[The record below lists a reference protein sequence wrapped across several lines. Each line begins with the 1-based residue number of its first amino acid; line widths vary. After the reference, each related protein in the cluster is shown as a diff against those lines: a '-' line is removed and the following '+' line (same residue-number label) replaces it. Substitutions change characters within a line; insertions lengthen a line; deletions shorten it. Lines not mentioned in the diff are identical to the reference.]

1 MTDNDNAIENENH
14 SHLDNVSPDVMPDA
28 LKQDDISMDDNS
40 MDAALIPDNVDTSK
54 DKGGRPPH
62 LPNGDTRNKVFM
74 LSTVGTR
81 HEDIATVLGIS
92 ADTLT
97 KYYHDELA
105 KGRIEANASVAE
117 TLFKQAKEGNTTA
130 MIFWLKSRAKW
141 KESTQHE
148 ISGNPDGTPVEVK
161 IVTGIE

>member
-1 MTDNDNAIENENH
+1 M
-14 SHLDNVSPDVMPDA
+14 S
-28 LKQDDISMDDNS
+28 DDNN
-40 MDAALIPDNVDTSK
+40 PVDKEVNNMVDLSETESLPVETET
-54 DKGGRPPH
+54 DKVGKGRPPH
-62 LPNGDTRNKVFM
+62 LPNADTRIKVYT

-81 HEDIATVLGIS
+81 HEDIASVLGIS
-92 ADTLT
+92 HDTLV
-97 KYYHDELA
+97 KYYKEELD

-141 KESTQHE
+141 KETSQHE

-161 IVTGIE
+161 IITGIE

>member
-1 MTDNDNAIENENH
+1 MTDNDKPIENENH
-14 SHLDNVSPDVMPDA
+14 SHLDNVQPDVMPDA
-28 LKQDDISMDDNS
+28 LKADDISMDDS
-40 MDAALIPDNVDTSK
+40 KALIPDNVDAS
-54 DKGGRPPH
+54 KGGRPPH
-62 LPNGDTRNKVFM
+62 LANETTRNKVFM

-97 KYYHDELA
+97 KYYQDELA

-141 KESTQHE
+141 KETSQHE

-161 IVTGIE
+161 IVTGID

>member
-1 MTDNDNAIENENH
+1 MSNKDLELNDNH
-14 SHLDNVSPDVMPDA
+14 SHIDNEVSVEEVIDQIDP
-28 LKQDDISMDDNS
+28 S
-40 MDAALIPDNVDTSK
+40 TSEIVEADK
-54 DKGGRPPH
+54 KGGRPPH
-62 LPNGDTRNKVFM
+62 LPDTTTRTKVYT
-74 LSTVGTR
+74 LSVVGTR

-141 KESTQHE
+141 KETSQHE

-161 IVTGIE
+161 IVTGID

>member
-1 MTDNDNAIENENH
+1 MTDNDKPIENENH
-14 SHLDNVSPDVMPDA
+14 SHLDNVQPDVMPDA
-28 LKQDDISMDDNS
+28 LKADDISMDDS
-40 MDAALIPDNVDTSK
+40 KALIPDNVDIK

-62 LPNGDTRNKVFM
+62 LANETTRNKVFM

-141 KESTQHE
+141 KETSQHE

-161 IVTGIE
+161 IVTGID

>member
-1 MTDNDNAIENENH
+1 MIETVNDNENH
-14 SHLDNVSPDVMPDA
+14 SHLDNVRPDTMPDV
-28 LKQDDISMDDNS
+28 LKQDDSSVHNDK
-40 MDAALIPDNVDTSK
+40 ALIVDAS
-54 DKGGRPPH
+54 KGGRPRH
-62 LPNGDTRNKVFM
+62 LPDETTRTKVYT
-74 LSTVGTR
+74 LSVVGTR
-81 HEDIATVLGIS
+81 HEDIATVLNIS

-97 KYYHDELA
+97 KYYQDELA

-141 KESTQHE
+141 KETSQHE

-161 IVTGIE
+161 IITGIE